1 MRKFIPFFIL
11 FSVILFLVFSIPASA
26 IDFDRPILSGAIRVK
41 MQAAPKSPDAL
52 FTTSIGL
59 KIVGTD
65 TLVFCAPAANDELI
79 VGDTDP
85 IVNLGSEVL
94 LEGFAWSGPLCTGS
108 ISLVADN
115 RYRVGFAAPGA
126 PLVLIVDPGE

>member
-1 MRKFIPFFIL
+1 MRNL
-11 FSVILFLVFSIPASA
+11 VILIFALMFAAPASA

-41 MQAAPKSPDAL
+41 MQAAPRAPDAM
-52 FTTSIGL
+52 FTASIGL
-59 KIVGTD
+59 KIVGTGEA
-65 TLVFCAPAANDELI
+65 VFCVPVANDELI
-79 VGDTDP
+79 VGTTDP

-108 ISLVADN
+108 ISLAADN

>member
-1 MRKFIPFFIL
+1 MRNFIL
-11 FSVILFLVFSIPASA
+11 IFVTLFLMFAFPASA

-41 MQAAPKSPDAL
+41 MQAAPRAPDAL
-52 FTTSIGL
+52 FTTSVGL

-65 TLVFCAPAANDELI
+65 TVVFCAPAVNGETIL
-79 VGDTDP
+79 GTTDP

-94 LEGFAWSGPLCTGS
+94 LEGFAWAGPLCTGS
-108 ISLVADN
+108 ISLVASD

-126 PLVLIVDPGE
+126 PLVLVADPGE